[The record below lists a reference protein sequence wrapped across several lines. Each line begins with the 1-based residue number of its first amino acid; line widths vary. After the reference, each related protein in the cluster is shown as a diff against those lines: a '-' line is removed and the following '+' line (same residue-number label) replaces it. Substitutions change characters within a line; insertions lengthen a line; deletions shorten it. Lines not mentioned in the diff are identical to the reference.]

1 MGSGKSHWGRIW
13 ANKAHLHFHDLDEKM
28 EQVFKMSI
36 TDLFEKYGEAKFRE
50 FERDHLRKFENINN
64 YIVAC
69 GGGTPCFF
77 DNIQWMKEQGTVIY
91 LKANA
96 ELIVK
101 RVTNE
106 KEHRPVI
113 KNIGTSALLPFVQQ
127 KIEEREPYYLQAN
140 IIVNAEDLNE
150 DSLINLFQNK
160 TFTT

>member
-13 ANKAHLHFHDLDEKM
+13 ANKTHLHFYDLDEKM

-50 FERDHLRKFENINN
+50 LERDHLRKFENKNN

-77 DNIQWMKEQGTVIY
+77 DNIQWMKEQATVIY
-91 LKANA
+91 LNANA

-113 KNIGTSALLPFVQQ
+113 KNISASALLPFVQQ
-127 KIEEREPYYLQAN
+127 KIVEREPYYLQAS

-150 DSLINLFQNK
+150 DSLINLFQDK